1 MARDNALG
9 IALVLLAIASSARA
23 APCPTP
29 NVHTHR
35 SLAEAKA
42 ALGATPPQAA
52 PDLDA
57 KGSAFFV
64 DVPVD
69 SPEGT
74 DHVIYKLV
82 AIFVQRDRIIVV
94 DEPARWE
101 SVIPPPGGRSPTTP
115 AQSIQIDR
123 GMARLAIRGMRPSI
137 VDVVHAQ
144 FLGCVK

>member
-9 IALVLLAIASSARA
+9 IVLGVLAIASSAGA

-29 NVHTHR
+29 YVHTHR
-35 SLAEAKA
+35 SLADAKA

-74 DHVIYKLV
+74 DQIIYKVV
-82 AIFVQRDRIIVV
+82 AIFVQHDRIIVV
-94 DEPARWE
+94 DELARWT

-123 GMARLAIRGMRPSI
+123 GMARLEIRGMRPSI
-137 VDVVHAQ
+137 VDVAHAQ